1 MIQEKYIRIWKPTAP
16 WELDKYVEQDLIIC
30 RAVIAIF
37 SDEFLRNELAWR
49 GGTALHK
56 LYLKPQARYSEDID
70 LVQINPG
77 PIKPIVERLDAA
89 LSWLPN
95 KSFDL
100 RRFGFRQRFRFDSE
114 IPPVEPMRLK
124 IETNTYEHFSVLGYA
139 HLPFAVDNPW
149 FSGSCNVTTFRLDEL
164 LATKFRALYQRKKLR
179 DLFDMDYAIRHA
191 DIAPDEILACWQKYM
206 ALKNGDIPSQEEII
220 ANLEAKLTDPDY
232 LNDMQGI
239 LRPGTE
245 FDPRSAYNR
254 IRETFFALPSWA
266 GIAAPHIH
274 LHANG
279 PHSMSYIRTIL
290 SKKRNSERRE

>member
-1 MIQEKYIRIWKPTAP
+1 MIHDEYIRQWHHLAAP
-16 WELDKYVEQDLIIC
+16 WSRWSLVEQDLIIC

-191 DIAPDEILACWQKYM
+191 DIAPDEILACWQNTWRSRTASFHRKR
-206 ALKNGDIPSQEEII
+206 KSSPTSKPSSPIPTTSTTCRAFSDPAQSSTPVPPTTES
-220 ANLEAKLTDPDY
+220 ARHSSPFHPRDRPLEYLT
-232 LNDMQGI
+232 I
-239 LRPGTE
+239 
-245 FDPRSAYNR
+245 S
-254 IRETFFALPSWA
+254 
-266 GIAAPHIH
+266 
-274 LHANG
+274 
-279 PHSMSYIRTIL
+279 
-290 SKKRNSERRE
+290 

>member
-1 MIQEKYIRIWKPTAP
+1 MIHDAYIRRHHLAAP
-16 WELDKYVEQDLIIC
+16 WSRWSLVEQDLIIC

-56 LYLKPQARYSEDID
+56 L
-70 LVQINPG
+70 
-77 PIKPIVERLDAA
+77 
-89 LSWLPN
+89 
-95 KSFDL
+95 
-100 RRFGFRQRFRFDSE
+100 
-114 IPPVEPMRLK
+114 
-124 IETNTYEHFSVLGYA
+124 
-139 HLPFAVDNPW
+139 
-149 FSGSCNVTTFRLDEL
+149 
-164 LATKFRALYQRKKLR
+164 
-179 DLFDMDYAIRHA
+179 
-191 DIAPDEILACWQKYM
+191 
-206 ALKNGDIPSQEEII
+206 
-220 ANLEAKLTDPDY
+220 Y

>member
-1 MIQEKYIRIWKPTAP
+1 MIQERYIRIWKPTAP

-30 RAVIAIF
+30 RVVVAIF
-37 SDEFLRNELAWR
+37 SDEFLRNALAWR
-49 GGTALHK
+49 GGSALHK
-56 LYLKPQARYSEDID
+56 LYLKPQARCSEDID

-89 LSWLPN
+89 LAWLPS

-100 RRFGFRQRFRFDSE
+100 RRFGFRQRFRFNSE

-139 HLPFAVDNPW
+139 HIPFAVDNPW
-149 FSGSCNVTTFRLDEL
+149 FSVSCNVTTFTLNEL

-191 DIAPDEILACWQKYM
+191 DITPDEILAVWRKYM
-206 ALKNGDIPSQEEII
+206 AFKSDNIPSQEEII
-220 ANLEAKLTDPDY
+220 ANLEAKLADPDY
-232 LNDMQGI
+232 LNDMQGT

-254 IRETFFALPSWA
+254 IRETFLSP
-266 GIAAPHIH
+266 AAAKTP
-274 LHANG
+274 A
-279 PHSMSYIRTIL
+279 
-290 SKKRNSERRE
+290 